1 MYGSVSSDSCYTILT
16 TALPRYVCW
25 LVESDVKHS
34 EKAQVLL
41 KEEEGTCL
49 GTSLTTADTAHV
61 FSNSLLS
68 TPEEG
73 KMSFFTEGILF
84 LHPQYGT
91 ITLPRSLISRIKLYD
106 LSFWISG
113 QRLLTSYWRNSSSS
127 TSWMGRIYYRQCP
140 HPRYSQE
147 EKMEKLWMTVR
158 VPCKDPSP
166 RG

>member
-1 MYGSVSSDSCYTILT
+1 GQGLRVILYSGGCVSQASMSVFDIPDLQWGKGDLGSVVFSESFLVSSINIQQKDGSVSSDSCYTILT

-73 KMSFFTEGILF
+73 DTYL
-84 LHPQYGT
+84 L
-91 ITLPRSLISRIKLYD
+91 SL
-106 LSFWISG
+106 
-113 QRLLTSYWRNSSSS
+113 
-127 TSWMGRIYYRQCP
+127 
-140 HPRYSQE
+140 
-147 EKMEKLWMTVR
+147 
-158 VPCKDPSP
+158 
-166 RG
+166 